1 MSQHWTYH
9 VVEITPSMLG
19 PSVKERLTETLNLLG
34 AEGWE
39 LVSVVPITPFD
50 HLRAVLKK
58 PA

>member
-1 MSQHWTYH
+1 MSQHWTYR

-19 PSVKERLTETLNLLG
+19 PSVTERLTETLNQLG
-34 AEGWE
+34 TEGWE
-39 LVSVVPITPFD
+39 LVSVMPITPFD

>member
-1 MSQHWTYH
+1 MSQPWTYH

-19 PSVKERLTETLNLLG
+19 PSVTERLTETLNLLG

-58 PA
+58 PG